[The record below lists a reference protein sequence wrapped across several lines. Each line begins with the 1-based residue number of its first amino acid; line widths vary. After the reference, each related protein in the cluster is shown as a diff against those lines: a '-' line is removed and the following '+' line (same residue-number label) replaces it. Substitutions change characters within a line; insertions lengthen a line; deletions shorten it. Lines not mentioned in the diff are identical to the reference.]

1 MVHTFKNLEY
11 DYKTAKTEDL
21 LHTFRTLRIIQNIG
35 IAEGCFC
42 GICDGSYR
50 ELEQDERVKLDRMV
64 NAMKLELSHRPH
76 VPNKKEKKE
85 LRRMAAQ
92 GKLN

>member
-1 MVHTFKNLEY
+1 MTHTFKNLEY
-11 DYKTAKTEDL
+11 DYKIAKTEDL
-21 LHTFRTLRIIQNIG
+21 LYTFRTFRIIQNIG

-42 GICDGSYR
+42 GICDGQYR
-50 ELEQDERVKLDRMV
+50 ALEDEEREKLDRMI
-64 NAMKLELSHRPH
+64 NAIQLELAHRPH

-92 GKLN
+92 GRLN